1 MDWTHTPCIGRW
13 SLNHQGSSLQLVFTK
28 YLFCSKS
35 GTNDDLFLVPTFKR
49 ASQVAQWVKNPPANA
64 GGTGD
69 LILILG
75 LERSPGGRY
84 GNPLQYSCLE
94 NPMNRGVWWATV
106 QRATKIQTRLKQLST
121 HAHTFK
127 ELPFL
132 WGGRRLHSDY
142 VLPLR
147 GALDAQRKNKLR
159 QPRAAENEA
168 SQTLKDRV
176 EWAWLSR

>member
-1 MDWTHTPCIGRW
+1 MGFSRQEYWSGLPFLSPGDLPKSGIEPVFPVSWIGRRILYHL
-13 SLNHQGSSLQLVFTK
+13 SHQGRLQLVFTK

-75 LERSPGGRY
+75 LERSPGGGY

-106 QRATKIQTRLKQLST
+106 QRATKIQTRLKQLSM

-132 WGGRRLHSDY
+132 
-142 VLPLR
+142 
-147 GALDAQRKNKLR
+147 
-159 QPRAAENEA
+159 
-168 SQTLKDRV
+168 
-176 EWAWLSR
+176 

>member
-1 MDWTHTPCIGRW
+1 MDWTHSPCIGRW
-13 SLNHQGSSLQLVFTK
+13 SLNHQGSPLQLEFTE
-28 YLFCSKS
+28 YLFCAKS
-35 GTNDDLFLVPTFKR
+35 GTSDDLFLVPTFKR

-64 GGTGD
+64 GDTGD

-75 LERSPGGRY
+75 LERSSGGGY

-94 NPMNRGVWWATV
+94 NPMNRRVWWATV
-106 QRATKIQTRLKQLST
+106 QRATKSQKQLNT

-132 WGGRRLHSDY
+132 WGGSRLHIDY

-147 GALDAQRKNKLR
+147 GALDAQRKDEWR

-176 EWAWLSR
+176 AWAWLSR